1 VESKLHIAQYAG
13 ITVMFPAALVV
24 AGWLWCASSR
34 KLALL
39 WLGVL
44 FVAYFVVGLS
54 KVLFKGWGI
63 GVESLNI
70 AVISGHAMNACLV
83 STIVLSLLFRQLD
96 HRLRW
101 LALSTGLLSTW
112 WFSVQ
117 YVGQTIHPLAEAIA
131 GAVVGSAAACVFLCR
146 LEKKKIRKIPL
157 PALALGLAI
166 IMLSTSIPKYTAEGV
181 LNSLAVTLSGAERA
195 FMQPHWR
202 ISGEHARL

>member
-1 VESKLHIAQYAG
+1 MESKLHIAQYAG

-146 LEKKKIRKIPL
+146 LEKKQIRKIPL

-195 FMQPHWR
+195 FMQPQWR

>member
-1 VESKLHIAQYAG
+1 ML
-13 ITVMFPAALVV
+13 PAAMVV
-24 AGWLWCASSR
+24 AGWLWSMASR

-63 GVESLNI
+63 GLESLDI

-83 STIVLSLLFRQLD
+83 STVVLSLLLRQLD

-101 LALSTGLLSTW
+101 LALGAGLLSTW

-117 YVGQTIHPLAEAIA
+117 YVGQTIHPLPEAIA
-131 GAVVGSAAACVFLCR
+131 GAVVGSAAACVFLFR
-146 LEKKKIRKIPL
+146 LERKEVRKIPRT
-157 PALALGLAI
+157 ALALGLAVI
-166 IMLSTSIPKYTAEGV
+166 LLSTSIPKYTAEGV
-181 LNSLAVTLSGAERA
+181 LNSLAVTLSGAEKA

-202 ISGEHARL
+202 TSEGASRL

>member
-1 VESKLHIAQYAG
+1 MESKLHIAQYAG

-146 LEKKKIRKIPL
+146 LEKKQIRKIPL

>member
-1 VESKLHIAQYAG
+1 MESKLHIAEYAG
-13 ITVMFPAALVV
+13 ITIMFPAALVV
-24 AGWLWCASSR
+24 AGWLWCAASR
-34 KLALL
+34 KMALL

-54 KVLFKGWGI
+54 KVLFMGWGI

-83 STIVLSLLFRQLD
+83 STLVLSLLFRQLD

-101 LALSTGLLSTW
+101 LALITGLLSTW

-131 GAVVGSAAACVFLCR
+131 GAVVGSAAACVFLYR
-146 LEKKKIRKIPL
+146 LEKKQTRKIPL
-157 PALALGLAI
+157 PALAMGLAI
-166 IMLSTSIPKYTAEGV
+166 IMLSMSIPKYTAEGV

-195 FMQPHWR
+195 FAQPHWR
-202 ISGEHARL
+202 TSGEPERL

>member
-146 LEKKKIRKIPL
+146 LEKKQIRKIPL

>member
-146 LEKKKIRKIPL
+146 LEKKQIRKIPL

-166 IMLSTSIPKYTAEGV
+166 IMLSMSIPKYTAEGV

>member
-1 VESKLHIAQYAG
+1 MSKLYITQYAG
-13 ITVMFPAALVV
+13 ITVMLPAAMVV
-24 AGWLWCASSR
+24 AGWLWCTTSR

-44 FVAYFVVGLS
+44 FVAYFVVGIS

-63 GVESLNI
+63 GLESLDV

-83 STIVLSLLFRQLD
+83 STVVLSLLFRQLD

-101 LALSTGLLSTW
+101 LAQGAGLLLTW

-117 YVGQTIHPLAEAIA
+117 YVGQTIHPLPEAIA
-131 GAVVGSAAACVFLCR
+131 GAVVGSVAACVFLLR
-146 LEKKKIRKIPL
+146 LERKEIRKIPRQ
-157 PALALGLAI
+157 ALVLGLAVI
-166 IMLSTSIPKYTAEGV
+166 LLSTSIPKYTAEGV
-181 LNSLAVTLSGAERA
+181 LNSLAVTLSGAEKA

-202 ISGEHARL
+202 SSGASF

>member
-1 VESKLHIAQYAG
+1 MSKLYITQYAG
-13 ITVMFPAALVV
+13 ITVMLPAAMVV
-24 AGWLWCASSR
+24 AGWLWSMASR

-63 GVESLNI
+63 GLASLDI

-83 STIVLSLLFRQLD
+83 STVVLSLLLRQLD

-101 LALSTGLLSTW
+101 LALGAGLLSTW

-117 YVGQTIHPLAEAIA
+117 YVGPVSYTHLT
-131 GAVVGSAAACVFLCR
+131 
-146 LEKKKIRKIPL
+146 L
-157 PALALGLAI
+157 P
-166 IMLSTSIPKYTAEGV
+166 TNREV
-181 LNSLAVTLSGAERA
+181 
-195 FMQPHWR
+195 
-202 ISGEHARL
+202 

>member
-1 VESKLHIAQYAG
+1 MVSKLYITQYAG
-13 ITVMFPAALVV
+13 ITVMLPAAMVV
-24 AGWLWCASSR
+24 AGWLWCTRSR

-63 GVESLNI
+63 GLESLDV

-83 STIVLSLLFRQLD
+83 STVVLSLLFRQLD

-101 LALSTGLLSTW
+101 LALGAGLLSTW

-117 YVGQTIHPLAEAIA
+117 YVGQTIHPLPEAIA
-131 GAVVGSAAACVFLCR
+131 GAVVGSVAACVFLLR
-146 LEKKKIRKIPL
+146 LERKEIRKIPRQ
-157 PALALGLAI
+157 ALVLGLAVI
-166 IMLSTSIPKYTAEGV
+166 LLSTSIPKYTAEGV
-181 LNSLAVTLSGAERA
+181 LNSLAVTLSGAEKA

-202 ISGEHARL
+202 TPGESSRL

>member
-1 VESKLHIAQYAG
+1 ML
-13 ITVMFPAALVV
+13 PAAMVV
-24 AGWLWCASSR
+24 AGWLWSMASR

-39 WLGVL
+39 WLGIL

-63 GVESLNI
+63 GLESLDI

-83 STIVLSLLFRQLD
+83 STVVLSLLLRQLD

-101 LALSTGLLSTW
+101 LALGAGLLSTW

-117 YVGQTIHPLAEAIA
+117 YVGQTIHPLPEAIA
-131 GAVVGSAAACVFLCR
+131 GAVVGSAAACVFLFR
-146 LEKKKIRKIPL
+146 LERKEVRKIPRT
-157 PALALGLAI
+157 ALALGLVVI
-166 IMLSTSIPKYTAEGV
+166 LLSTSIPKYTAEGV
-181 LNSLAVTLSGAERA
+181 LNSLAVTLSGAEKA

-202 ISGEHARL
+202 TSERASRL

>member
-1 VESKLHIAQYAG
+1 LESKLHIAQYAG

-24 AGWLWCASSR
+24 AGWLWCAASK

-44 FVAYFVVGLS
+44 FAAYFVVGFS

-96 HRLRW
+96 HCLRW
-101 LALSTGLLSTW
+101 LALCTGLLSTW

-131 GAVVGSAAACVFLCR
+131 GAVVGSAAACVFLFR
-146 LEKKKIRKIPL
+146 LEKMQIRKIPL

-166 IMLSTSIPKYTAEGV
+166 IMLSMSIPKYTAEGV

-202 ISGEHARL
+202 TSGEPARL

>member
-1 VESKLHIAQYAG
+1 
-13 ITVMFPAALVV
+13 MVV
-24 AGWLWCASSR
+24 AGWLWCTASR

-44 FVAYFVVGLS
+44 SVAYFVVGLS

-63 GVESLNI
+63 GLESLDI

-83 STIVLSLLFRQLD
+83 STVVLSLLLRQID

-101 LALSTGLLSTW
+101 LALGAGLLSTW

-117 YVGQTIHPLAEAIA
+117 YVGQTIHPLPEAVA
-131 GAVVGSAAACVFLCR
+131 GAIVGSAAACVFLFR
-146 LEKKKIRKIPL
+146 LEKKEIRKIPL
-157 PALALGLAI
+157 PALALGLALI
-166 IMLSTSIPKYTAEGV
+166 LLSASIPKYTAEGV
-181 LNSLAVTLSGAERA
+181 LNSLAVALSGAEKA

-202 ISGEHARL
+202 GAPVSSRL

>member
-1 VESKLHIAQYAG
+1 MESKLHIAQYAG

>member
-1 VESKLHIAQYAG
+1 MESKLYIAQYAG
-13 ITVMFPAALVV
+13 ITVMLPAAMVV
-24 AGWLWCASSR
+24 AGWLWCTASR

-63 GVESLNI
+63 GLESLDI

-83 STIVLSLLFRQLD
+83 STVVLSLLLRQLD

-101 LALSTGLLSTW
+101 LALGAGLLSTW
-112 WFSVQ
+112 WFSIQ
-117 YVGQTIHPLAEAIA
+117 YVGQTIHPLPEAIA
-131 GAVVGSAAACVFLCR
+131 GAVVGSAAACVFLFR
-146 LEKKKIRKIPL
+146 LERREVRKIPL
-157 PALALGLAI
+157 PALALGLAVI
-166 IMLSTSIPKYTAEGV
+166 LLSTSIPKYTAEGV
-181 LNSLAVTLSGAERA
+181 LNSLAVTLSGAEKA

-202 ISGEHARL
+202 TSGGPSRL

>member
-1 VESKLHIAQYAG
+1 ML
-13 ITVMFPAALVV
+13 PAAMVV
-24 AGWLWCASSR
+24 AGWLWSMASR

-63 GVESLNI
+63 GLESLDI

-83 STIVLSLLFRQLD
+83 STVVLSLLLRQLD

-101 LALSTGLLSTW
+101 LALGAGLLSTW

-117 YVGQTIHPLAEAIA
+117 YVGQTIHPLPEAIA
-131 GAVVGSAAACVFLCR
+131 GAVVGSAAACVFLFR
-146 LEKKKIRKIPL
+146 LERKDVRKIPRT
-157 PALALGLAI
+157 ALALGLAVI
-166 IMLSTSIPKYTAEGV
+166 LLSTSIPKYTAEGV
-181 LNSLAVTLSGAERA
+181 LNSLAVTLSGAEKA

-202 ISGEHARL
+202 TSDRPSRL